1 MTYVIVQWCKAKEY
15 VNVLGLHPKNILY
28 FRRYII
34 QNAISNMSS
43 FSPHKLLAFVHCRF
57 KDNFDFIWWIF
68 FREIFTFSSTTV
80 SGSAMTSNS
89 KLLWGTKWE
98 PMHGPKKY
106 SHLIDLT
113 VYECTNVLAVDKIA
127 IFKYIWIFWQFES
140 IFYCQRKKLK
150 TDNKQDVR
158 LWDKMNDCTISL
170 NKLNEFCLLCVR
182 KFCSREILHFLLKV
196 IAWFFRIWILK
207 IEIWKSAQ
215 IFNM

>member
-1 MTYVIVQWCKAKEY
+1 MLYQTCPHLVPISFWRSYIADSRTISILYDGFFFVKFLLSV
-15 VNVLGLHPKNILY
+15 VLPSLDRRWQVTPNSYGGLNESRCMGLKNIL
-28 FRRYII
+28 
-34 QNAISNMSS
+34 A
-43 FSPHKLLAFVHCRF
+43 
-57 KDNFDFIWWIF
+57 
-68 FREIFTFSSTTV
+68 
-80 SGSAMTSNS
+80 
-89 KLLWGTKWE
+89 
-98 PMHGPKKY
+98 
-106 SHLIDLT
+106 HLIDLT
-113 VYECTNVLAVDKIA
+113 VYECTNVLTVDKIA